1 MDWITLIGKP
11 SEIIEDP
18 WVQRVIIDA
27 TKESSPTEVIIISI
41 VSTVLAAGILYF
53 IRQLWKKFV

>member
-41 VSTVLAAGILYF
+41 VSTVLAAGILYL